1 MWMGFSWRLWLGCLG
16 WVVSAFLARAD
27 AERITHFDSRME
39 VQTNGT
45 LAVVETIQ
53 VNALGQSIHHGI
65 YRDFPELYETFYGLR
80 YRTSF
85 QVQSV
90 RRDGQ
95 PEEYRLEGRANGV
108 RVYMGSPSAYVAQ
121 GLHTYELSYTTDRQ
135 IGYLSDHDEL
145 YWNVTG
151 NGWAFPIDAVTAT
164 VTLPAGAT
172 ATILTAYTGATGE
185 RGRDFTAFN
194 DTNTAHFTTTR
205 PLPAASGLT
214 IVVDWPR
221 GFVTSPLPTGKWL
234 ALLADNPGLGF
245 GAGILLLVLVYY
257 SAVAMVLGRE
267 PKAGPI
273 IPRSEPPEHLSPA
286 AARHLWRMG
295 FDNRAFAAA
304 VLSLAVKGRIRI
316 DEEKHRL
323 RQRIYT
329 LIPLRVPPA
338 DLPKLPALA
347 DEETLLLRD
356 LFGKGRT
363 LKLTSENAA
372 TIQAAR
378 KQLKRGLRRTQQGA
392 WFVNHWRWCLPG
404 MMGSGLA
411 VGLPLQDVPRLHP
424 AIFALVWLTI
434 WTVGTGFLLRANR
447 LFGAFFALFWFF
459 GAWQLC
465 QLTSWWQA
473 GLMVAA
479 IAINLA
485 FYFRFKTRTLEG
497 RRLMDQLEGFKVYL
511 AMPEPERLNLQP
523 PSASPPALFEKY
535 LPYALALG
543 VEGKWSEGFAG
554 LLAAA
559 RPGGTGY
566 APDWYEGPGW
576 NHLGPAVFTASLG
589 GAFAGAIAS
598 AATAPGSGGGAGGS
612 SGGGGGGGGGGGW

>member
-1 MWMGFSWRLWLGCLG
+1 MALMWMGLSWRLWVGCLC
-16 WVVSAFLARAD
+16 WALSAALAWAD
-27 AERITHFDSRME
+27 EERITHFDSRME

-53 VNALGQSIHHGI
+53 VNALGPAIRHGI

-85 QVQSV
+85 NVQSV

-95 PEEYRLEGRANGV
+95 PEEFRLEDWANGV
-108 RVYMGSPSAYVAQ
+108 RVYIGSASAYVTP
-121 GLHTYELSYTTDRQ
+121 GPHTYELSYTTDRQ
-135 IGYLSDHDEL
+135 IGFLSDHDEL

-151 NGWAFPIDAVTAT
+151 NGWAFPIDAVKAT
-164 VTLPAGAT
+164 VMLPAGAT
-172 ATILTAYTGATGE
+172 ATILTVYTGATGE

-194 DTNTAHFTTTR
+194 YANTAHFTTTR

-221 GFVTSPLPTGKWL
+221 GFVTSPLPSGKWL
-234 ALLADNPGLGF
+234 ALLADNSGLVF
-245 GAGILLLVLVYY
+245 GAGTLLLVLVYY
-257 SAVAMVLGRE
+257 SVVAMVLGRE

-273 IPRSEPPEHLSPA
+273 IPRAEPPEHLSPA

-295 FDNRAFAAA
+295 FDNRTFATA

-316 DEEKHRL
+316 EEKKHRL
-323 RQRIYT
+323 GKRIYT
-329 LIPLRVPPA
+329 LIPLRIPPA
-338 DLPKLPALA
+338 ELPKLPALA

-363 LKLTSENAA
+363 LKLNSENAA

-404 MMGSGLA
+404 IIGSCLA
-411 VGLPLQDVPRLHP
+411 VLLPLQDVPRLHA
-424 AIFALVWLTI
+424 AIFALVWLVI

-447 LFGAFFALFWFF
+447 FAGAFFALFWFF
-459 GAWQLC
+459 GACQLF
-465 QLTSWWQA
+465 QLTSWWEA

-479 IAINLA
+479 IIINRG
-485 FYFRFKTRTLEG
+485 FYYRFKTRTPAG
-497 RRLMDQLEGFKVYL
+497 RRLLDQLEGFKACL
-511 AMPEPERLNLQP
+511 AMPESERLKLQP
-523 PSASPPALFEKY
+523 PPARTREIFEKY

-554 LLAAA
+554 ALAVSE
-559 RPGGTGY
+559 PGGAAY
-566 APDWYEGPGW
+566 VPDWYEGPGW
-576 NHLGPAVFTASLG
+576 NHLGPAVFATSLG
-589 GAFAGAIAS
+589 GAFAG
-598 AATAPGSGGGAGGS
+598 AATAPGSGGGSEGS